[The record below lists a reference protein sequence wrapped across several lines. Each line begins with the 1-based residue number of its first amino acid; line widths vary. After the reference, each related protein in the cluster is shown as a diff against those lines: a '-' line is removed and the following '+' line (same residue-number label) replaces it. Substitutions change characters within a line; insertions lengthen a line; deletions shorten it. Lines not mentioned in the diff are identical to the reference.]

1 MKRQMHIG
9 LFLLGTGSHTAGWR
23 YPGAYDS
30 FQDLE
35 VIKDIARI
43 AERGKL
49 DMIFMG
55 DHLNADIGSHP
66 SFTVR
71 LEPLTMLAALST
83 STTHIG
89 LGATLSTTYSD
100 PFSAARVFASLDH
113 ISDGRAAWNAV
124 TTANAAAAA
133 NFGTVHPEHGRRY
146 EMAGEFVDVVR
157 GLWDCWDD
165 DAIVADR
172 ATGQYVDASRIRSLD
187 HEGSFFKV
195 KGPLH
200 IGRPPQGHPVM
211 MQAGGSEAGQ
221 MLAARTADVVFSVV
235 QDFDEA
241 KAAYTSLKTKVPL
254 FGRSPD
260 DVKLLPGVMPVIGR
274 TDKEAFERLAVL
286 QDFIAS
292 GKNIA
297 VLSERLGVDLSG
309 YDLDGPIPDLP
320 SSQSHHGFARVL
332 LSKARRDGMKLRDL
346 YNLAVAARGH
356 WILCGGPET
365 IADTLQQWFD
375 EGAADGF
382 VIMPPYFPGAFD
394 EFVDLVIP
402 ILQERGLYRRE
413 YSGTTLRDHLGL
425 SRPDLVAEA
434 A

>member
-172 ATGQYVDASRIRSLD
+172 ATGQYVDASKIRSLD